1 MADRVASPAT
11 HSADAPLTPAPSLPL
26 TIPRDSK
33 DLVQDPDFCLP
44 ECLRPMVSDD
54 PLVSLPGGSKRSLR
68 YLRQKLEDYNVNWDA
83 LWQKI
88 RRVVLAALFSA
99 QAKIPFQPNSFE
111 LFGFDVMVDESL
123 KVWLL
128 EVNASPS
135 LGIQTPLDQ
144 RIKKEL
150 ICDVLKLVDPTRY
163 DRDSLLEVVQKKVS
177 DLQNPKSAS
186 RGRSQEED
194 DLNADL
200 RAVLVGRRP
209 RQYGEMPS
217 HVGNFERLSPST
229 DYNLFSWLKL
239 GSRK

>member
-1 MADRVASPAT
+1 
-11 HSADAPLTPAPSLPL
+11 
-26 TIPRDSK
+26 
-33 DLVQDPDFCLP
+33 
-44 ECLRPMVSDD
+44 MVSDD

-186 RGRSQEED
+186 RAG
-194 DLNADL
+194 LK
-200 RAVLVGRRP
+200 RR
-209 RQYGEMPS
+209 
-217 HVGNFERLSPST
+217 T
-229 DYNLFSWLKL
+229 T
-239 GSRK
+239 

>member
-1 MADRVASPAT
+1 
-11 HSADAPLTPAPSLPL
+11 
-26 TIPRDSK
+26 
-33 DLVQDPDFCLP
+33 
-44 ECLRPMVSDD
+44 MVSDD

-144 RIKKEL
+144 RIKNG
-150 ICDVLKLVDPTRY
+150 P
-163 DRDSLLEVVQKKVS
+163 
-177 DLQNPKSAS
+177 
-186 RGRSQEED
+186 
-194 DLNADL
+194 
-200 RAVLVGRRP
+200 RR
-209 RQYGEMPS
+209 
-217 HVGNFERLSPST
+217 
-229 DYNLFSWLKL
+229 
-239 GSRK
+239 GSRPPR